1 MEERR
6 DGLLNFHAGVIF
18 QKGRVHDDGDDKSI
32 SKGDAVSV
40 GCWKNEKTRNR
51 IPLLME
57 LMDTRVFEV
66 LTLEGLLQCQRQV
79 LDSLDASINFGILP
93 RLASIPAISKT
104 PPDSL
109 AHLCPYANIS

>member
-1 MEERR
+1 MDERR

-32 SKGDAVSV
+32 STGDAVSV

-66 LTLEGLLQCQRQV
+66 HWKAFYNVRGKCSIVYRDRQKGV
-79 LDSLDASINFGILP
+79 AV
-93 RLASIPAISKT
+93 
-104 PPDSL
+104 
-109 AHLCPYANIS
+109 